1 MKKWKRFLAS
11 VCAAVCAAG
20 FSLPAFAADLSPT
33 WFDIAVKALPYVDG
47 SDGEYLFSPPDEIF
61 NDNSRPVWQQIKE
74 DFNDDSRVVLFG
86 FGLSENGKDITIS
99 VHSHDKATL
108 NYKKNAVT
116 VKPGTVSTSHTFKSA
131 SARIIT
137 FSYAVETENWSL
149 FQHSSDS
156 ISFWALVTGY
166 SSYPHQPFIWSN
178 QSVTQLPS
186 DVAFASDIKNIVFEA
201 PPTPAKH
208 TLTIQY
214 QYEGGS
220 QAAEPAIRS
229 LAAGDSYEVVSPVL
243 SGYTADKPTVSGTMP
258 DSDLTITVTYTAIPP
273 TTAEHTL
280 TIQYQYEDGS
290 QAAEPVVKTYEA
302 GAAYQVV
309 SPIIGGFY
317 TDQSIVSGTMPDK
330 DLTVTVTYL
339 PVPGELLYTLSV
351 VYQFSDGTPASD
363 IVIKHLEAGA
373 PYSIV
378 SPVITGYTADKPTV
392 SGTMPENN
400 LRIVVTYNNN
410 SGSEG
415 GGSSLGKFPDVG
427 AHLDWPSPFEWFDV
441 AGHIDFPNPFAWG

>member
-1 MKKWKRFLAS
+1 MS
-11 VCAAVCAAG
+11 Y
-20 FSLPAFAADLSPT
+20 
-33 WFDIAVKALPYVDG
+33 IEG

-61 NDNSRPVWQQIKE
+61 NDNSRPVWQQIQE

-86 FGLSENGKDITIS
+86 FDLSENGKNITIS

-178 QSVTQLPS
+178 QSVAQLPS
-186 DVAFASDIKNIVFEA
+186 DVAFANDIKNIVFEA

-220 QAAEPAIRS
+220 QAAEP
-229 LAAGDSYEVVSPVL
+229 
-243 SGYTADKPTVSGTMP
+243 
-258 DSDLTITVTYTAIPP
+258 
-273 TTAEHTL
+273 
-280 TIQYQYEDGS
+280 
-290 QAAEPVVKTYEA
+290 VVKTYEA

-309 SPIIGGFY
+309 SPVIGGFY

-351 VYQFSDGTPASD
+351 VYQFSDGSQASN
-363 IVIKHLEAGA
+363 IVIKHLEAGT

-410 SGSEG
+410 SGSQGG
-415 GGSSLGKFPDVG
+415 GGSLTEFPDIG
-427 AHLDWPSPFEWFDV
+427 AHLDWPDPFRWIDI
-441 AGHIDFPNPFAWG
+441 AGHLDFPNPFAWR

>member
-33 WFDIAVKALPYVDG
+33 WFDIAVKAMPYVDG

-131 SARIIT
+131 STRIIT

-214 QYEGGS
+214 QYE
-220 QAAEPAIRS
+220 
-229 LAAGDSYEVVSPVL
+229 
-243 SGYTADKPTVSGTMP
+243 
-258 DSDLTITVTYTAIPP
+258 
-273 TTAEHTL
+273 
-280 TIQYQYEDGS
+280 DGS

-309 SPIIGGFY
+309 SPVIGGFY
-317 TDQSIVSGTMPDK
+317 TDQAIVSGTMPDK
-330 DLTVTVTYL
+330 DLTITVTYL

-363 IVIKHLEAGA
+363 IVIKHLEAGT

-392 SGTMPENN
+392 SGTMPEND
-400 LRIVVTYNNN
+400 LRIVVTYSKD
-410 SGSEG
+410 SGTEG
-415 GGSSLGKFPDVG
+415 GGGIPGEFPDIG
-427 AHLDWPSPFEWFDV
+427 GHIDWHDPFEWFDTASGV
-441 AGHIDFPNPFAWG
+441 DWHDPFAWFDIAANVEFHNPFAWG

>member
-1 MKKWKRFLAS
+1 M
-11 VCAAVCAAG
+11 
-20 FSLPAFAADLSPT
+20 
-33 WFDIAVKALPYVDG
+33 PYIEG

-61 NDNSRPVWQQIKE
+61 DDNSRSIWQQIKE

-86 FGLSENGKDITIS
+86 FDLSENGKNITIS

-214 QYEGGS
+214 QYE
-220 QAAEPAIRS
+220 
-229 LAAGDSYEVVSPVL
+229 
-243 SGYTADKPTVSGTMP
+243 
-258 DSDLTITVTYTAIPP
+258 
-273 TTAEHTL
+273 
-280 TIQYQYEDGS
+280 DGS

-309 SPIIGGFY
+309 SPVIGGFY
-317 TDQSIVSGTMPDK
+317 TDQAIVSGTMPDK
-330 DLTVTVTYL
+330 DLTITVTYL

-392 SGTMPENN
+392 SGTMPEND
-400 LRIVVTYNNN
+400 LRIVVTYSKD
-410 SGSEG
+410 SGTEG
-415 GGSSLGKFPDVG
+415 GGGIPGEFPDMG
-427 AHLDWPSPFEWFDV
+427 GHIEWHDPFAWFDMGENIEFHDPF
-441 AGHIDFPNPFAWG
+441 AWFDMGANIEFHNPFAWG

>member
-33 WFDIAVKALPYVDG
+33 WFDIAVKAMPYVDG

-86 FGLSENGKDITIS
+86 FDLSENGKNITIS
-99 VHSHDKATL
+99 VHSYDKATL

-214 QYEGGS
+214 QYE
-220 QAAEPAIRS
+220 
-229 LAAGDSYEVVSPVL
+229 DS
-243 SGYTADKPTVSGTMP
+243 
-258 DSDLTITVTYTAIPP
+258 
-273 TTAEHTL
+273 
-280 TIQYQYEDGS
+280 S

-309 SPIIGGFY
+309 SPVIGGFY
-317 TDQSIVSGTMPDK
+317 TDQAIVSGTMPDK
-330 DLTVTVTYL
+330 DLTITVTYL

-351 VYQFSDGTPASD
+351 VYQFSDGTAASD

-392 SGTMPENN
+392 SGTMPEND
-400 LRIVVTYNNN
+400 LRIVVTYSKD
-410 SGSEG
+410 SGTEG
-415 GGSSLGKFPDVG
+415 GGGIPGEFPDMG
-427 AHLDWPSPFEWFDV
+427 GHIEWHDPFAWFDMG
-441 AGHIDFPNPFAWG
+441 ANIEFHNPFAWG

>member
-33 WFDIAVKALPYVDG
+33 WFDIAVKAMPYVDG

-214 QYEGGS
+214 QYE
-220 QAAEPAIRS
+220 
-229 LAAGDSYEVVSPVL
+229 
-243 SGYTADKPTVSGTMP
+243 
-258 DSDLTITVTYTAIPP
+258 
-273 TTAEHTL
+273 
-280 TIQYQYEDGS
+280 DGS

-309 SPIIGGFY
+309 SPVIGGFY
-317 TDQSIVSGTMPDK
+317 TDQAIVSGTMPDK
-330 DLTVTVTYL
+330 DLTITVTYL

-363 IVIKHLEAGA
+363 IVIKHLEAGT

-392 SGTMPENN
+392 SGTMPEND
-400 LRIVVTYNNN
+400 LRIVVTYSKD
-410 SGSEG
+410 SGTDG
-415 GGSSLGKFPDVG
+415 GGGIPGEFPDIG
-427 AHLDWPSPFEWFDV
+427 GHIDWHDPFEWFDTASGV
-441 AGHIDFPNPFAWG
+441 DWHDPFAWFDIAANVEFHNPFAWG

>member
-33 WFDIAVKALPYVDG
+33 WFDIAVKAMPYVDG

-61 NDNSRPVWQQIKE
+61 NDNSRPVWQQIQE

-86 FGLSENGKDITIS
+86 FDLSENGKNITIS

-116 VKPGTVSTSHTFKSA
+116 VKPGTVSTSHTFKNA
-131 SARIIT
+131 SERIIT

-208 TLTIQY
+208 TLTIQF
-214 QYEGGS
+214 
-220 QAAEPAIRS
+220 
-229 LAAGDSYEVVSPVL
+229 
-243 SGYTADKPTVSGTMP
+243 
-258 DSDLTITVTYTAIPP
+258 
-273 TTAEHTL
+273 
-280 TIQYQYEDGS
+280 QYEDGS

-309 SPIIGGFY
+309 SPVIGGFY
-317 TDQSIVSGTMPDK
+317 TDQAIVSGTMPDK
-330 DLTVTVTYL
+330 DLTITVTYL

-351 VYQFSDGTPASD
+351 VYQFSDGAQASD

-392 SGTMPENN
+392 SGTMPEND
-400 LRIVVTYNNN
+400 LRIVVTYSKD
-410 SGSEG
+410 SGTEG
-415 GGSSLGKFPDVG
+415 GGGIPGEFPDIG
-427 AHLDWPSPFEWFDV
+427 GHIDWHDPFEWFDTASGV
-441 AGHIDFPNPFAWG
+441 DWHDPFAWFDIAANVEFHNPFAWG

>member
-33 WFDIAVKALPYVDG
+33 WFDTAVKAMPYIEG

-214 QYEGGS
+214 QYE
-220 QAAEPAIRS
+220 
-229 LAAGDSYEVVSPVL
+229 DS
-243 SGYTADKPTVSGTMP
+243 
-258 DSDLTITVTYTAIPP
+258 
-273 TTAEHTL
+273 
-280 TIQYQYEDGS
+280 S

-309 SPIIGGFY
+309 SPVIGGFY
-317 TDQSIVSGTMPDK
+317 TDQAIVSGTMPDK
-330 DLTVTVTYL
+330 DLTITVTYL

-351 VYQFSDGTPASD
+351 VYQFSDGTAASD
-363 IVIKHLEAGA
+363 IVIKHLEAGT

-392 SGTMPENN
+392 SGTMPEND
-400 LRIVVTYNNN
+400 LRIVVTYSKD
-410 SGSEG
+410 SGTEG
-415 GGSSLGKFPDVG
+415 GGGIPGEFPDMG
-427 AHLDWPSPFEWFDV
+427 GHIEWHDPFAWFDMG
-441 AGHIDFPNPFAWG
+441 ANIEFHNPFAWG

>member
-33 WFDIAVKALPYVDG
+33 WFDIAVKAMPYVDG

-86 FGLSENGKDITIS
+86 FDLSENGKNITIS

-131 SARIIT
+131 STRIIT

-214 QYEGGS
+214 QYE
-220 QAAEPAIRS
+220 
-229 LAAGDSYEVVSPVL
+229 
-243 SGYTADKPTVSGTMP
+243 
-258 DSDLTITVTYTAIPP
+258 
-273 TTAEHTL
+273 
-280 TIQYQYEDGS
+280 DGS

-309 SPIIGGFY
+309 SPVIGGFY
-317 TDQSIVSGTMPDK
+317 TDQAIVSGTMPDK
-330 DLTVTVTYL
+330 DLTITVTYL

-351 VYQFSDGTPASD
+351 VYQFSDGTAASD
-363 IVIKHLEAGA
+363 IVIKHLEAGT

-392 SGTMPENN
+392 SGTMPEND
-400 LRIVVTYNNN
+400 LRIVVTYSKD
-410 SGSEG
+410 SGTEG
-415 GGSSLGKFPDVG
+415 GGGIPGEFPDMG
-427 AHLDWPSPFEWFDV
+427 GHIEWHDPFAWFDMG
-441 AGHIDFPNPFAWG
+441 ANIEFHNPFAWG

>member
-33 WFDIAVKALPYVDG
+33 WFDIAVKAMPYVDG

-61 NDNSRPVWQQIKE
+61 NDNSRPFWQQIKE

-178 QSVTQLPS
+178 QSVAQLPS

-201 PPTPAKH
+201 SPAPAK
-208 TLTIQY
+208 
-214 QYEGGS
+214 
-220 QAAEPAIRS
+220 
-229 LAAGDSYEVVSPVL
+229 
-243 SGYTADKPTVSGTMP
+243 
-258 DSDLTITVTYTAIPP
+258 
-273 TTAEHTL
+273 HTL

-290 QAAEPVVKTYEA
+290 QAAEPAVKTYEA

-363 IVIKHLEAGA
+363 IVIKHLEAGT

-392 SGTMPENN
+392 SGTMPEND
-400 LRIVVTYNNN
+400 LRIVVTYSKD
-410 SGSEG
+410 SGTEG
-415 GGSSLGKFPDVG
+415 GGGIPGEFPDIG
-427 AHLDWPSPFEWFDV
+427 GHIDWHDPFEWFDTASGV
-441 AGHIDFPNPFAWG
+441 DWHDPFAWFDIAANVEFHNPFAWG

>member
-33 WFDIAVKALPYVDG
+33 WFDIAVKAMPYVDG

-214 QYEGGS
+214 QYE
-220 QAAEPAIRS
+220 
-229 LAAGDSYEVVSPVL
+229 
-243 SGYTADKPTVSGTMP
+243 
-258 DSDLTITVTYTAIPP
+258 
-273 TTAEHTL
+273 
-280 TIQYQYEDGS
+280 DGS

-309 SPIIGGFY
+309 SPVIGGFY
-317 TDQSIVSGTMPDK
+317 TDQAIVSGTMPDK
-330 DLTVTVTYL
+330 DLTITVTYL

-363 IVIKHLEAGA
+363 IVIKHLEAGT

-392 SGTMPENN
+392 SGTMPEND
-400 LRIVVTYNNN
+400 LRIVVTYSKD
-410 SGSEG
+410 SGTDG
-415 GGSSLGKFPDVG
+415 GGGIPGEFHDIG
-427 AHLDWPSPFEWFDV
+427 GHIDWHDPFEWFDTASGV
-441 AGHIDFPNPFAWG
+441 DWHDPFAWFDIAANVEFHNPFAWG

>member
-33 WFDIAVKALPYVDG
+33 WFDIAVKAMPYVDG

-61 NDNSRPVWQQIKE
+61 NDESRRVWQQIKE
-74 DFNDDSRVVLFG
+74 DFNDDSRVVLVG
-86 FGLSENGKDITIS
+86 FYFPSVGDRLSI
-99 VHSHDKATL
+99 VFQSHDKATL
-108 NYKKNAVT
+108 KFEKS
-116 VKPGTVSTSHTFKSA
+116 STSSNL
-131 SARIIT
+131 
-137 FSYAVETENWSL
+137 SYSYN
-149 FQHSSDS
+149 SSDGLFCRFS
-156 ISFWALVTGY
+156 NSPSQEGISVVQAYAFSNNKQVLTEMFSSNPRQPMMWA
-166 SSYPHQPFIWSN
+166 N
-178 QSVTQLPS
+178 QTDIELLPSS

-201 PPTPAKH
+201 PPTP
-208 TLTIQY
+208 
-214 QYEGGS
+214 
-220 QAAEPAIRS
+220 
-229 LAAGDSYEVVSPVL
+229 
-243 SGYTADKPTVSGTMP
+243 
-258 DSDLTITVTYTAIPP
+258 
-273 TTAEHTL
+273 AEHTL

-309 SPIIGGFY
+309 SPVIGGFY

-351 VYQFSDGTPASD
+351 VYQFSDGTAASD

-410 SGSEG
+410 SGSQGG
-415 GGSSLGKFPDVG
+415 GGSLTEFPDIG
-427 AHLDWPSPFEWFDV
+427 AHLDWPDPFRWIDI
-441 AGHIDFPNPFAWG
+441 AGHLDFPNPFAWR

>member
-33 WFDIAVKALPYVDG
+33 WFDIAVKAMPYVDG

-86 FGLSENGKDITIS
+86 FDLSENGKNITIS

-131 SARIIT
+131 STRIIT

-214 QYEGGS
+214 QYE
-220 QAAEPAIRS
+220 
-229 LAAGDSYEVVSPVL
+229 DS
-243 SGYTADKPTVSGTMP
+243 
-258 DSDLTITVTYTAIPP
+258 
-273 TTAEHTL
+273 
-280 TIQYQYEDGS
+280 S

-309 SPIIGGFY
+309 SPVIGGFY
-317 TDQSIVSGTMPDK
+317 TDQAIVSGTMPDK
-330 DLTVTVTYL
+330 DLTITVTYL

-351 VYQFSDGTPASD
+351 VYQFSDGTAASD
-363 IVIKHLEAGA
+363 IVIKHLEAGT

-392 SGTMPENN
+392 SGTMPEND
-400 LRIVVTYNNN
+400 LRIVVTYSKD
-410 SGSEG
+410 SGTEG
-415 GGSSLGKFPDVG
+415 GGGIPGEFPDMG
-427 AHLDWPSPFEWFDV
+427 GHIEWHDPFAWFDMG
-441 AGHIDFPNPFAWG
+441 ANIEFHNPFAWG

>member
-33 WFDIAVKALPYVDG
+33 WFDIAVKAMPYVDG

-86 FGLSENGKDITIS
+86 FDLSENGKNITIS
-99 VHSHDKATL
+99 VHSYDKATL

-214 QYEGGS
+214 QYE
-220 QAAEPAIRS
+220 
-229 LAAGDSYEVVSPVL
+229 DS
-243 SGYTADKPTVSGTMP
+243 
-258 DSDLTITVTYTAIPP
+258 
-273 TTAEHTL
+273 
-280 TIQYQYEDGS
+280 S

-309 SPIIGGFY
+309 SPVIGGFY
-317 TDQSIVSGTMPDK
+317 TDQAIVSGTMPDK
-330 DLTVTVTYL
+330 DLTITVTYL

-351 VYQFSDGTPASD
+351 VYQFSDGTAASD

>member
-33 WFDIAVKALPYVDG
+33 WFDIAVKAMPYVDG

-86 FGLSENGKDITIS
+86 FDLSENGKNITIS
-99 VHSHDKATL
+99 VHSYDKATL

-214 QYEGGS
+214 QYE
-220 QAAEPAIRS
+220 
-229 LAAGDSYEVVSPVL
+229 DS
-243 SGYTADKPTVSGTMP
+243 
-258 DSDLTITVTYTAIPP
+258 
-273 TTAEHTL
+273 
-280 TIQYQYEDGS
+280 S

-309 SPIIGGFY
+309 SPVIGGFY
-317 TDQSIVSGTMPDK
+317 TDQAIVSGTMPDK
-330 DLTVTVTYL
+330 DLTITVTYL

-351 VYQFSDGTPASD
+351 VYQFSDGTAASD
-363 IVIKHLEAGA
+363 IVIKHLEAGT

-392 SGTMPENN
+392 SGTMPEND
-400 LRIVVTYNNN
+400 LRIVVTYSKD
-410 SGSEG
+410 SGTEG
-415 GGSSLGKFPDVG
+415 GGGIPGEFPDMG
-427 AHLDWPSPFEWFDV
+427 GHIEWHDPFAWFDMG
-441 AGHIDFPNPFAWG
+441 ANIEFHNPFAWG

>member
-11 VCAAVCAAG
+11 VCAAVCAVG
-20 FSLPAFAADLSPT
+20 LSLPAFAADLSPT
-33 WFDIAVKALPYVDG
+33 WFDTAVKAMPYIDG

-61 NDNSRPVWQQIKE
+61 NDNSRPFWQQIKE

-178 QSVTQLPS
+178 QSVAQLPS

-201 PPTPAKH
+201 SPVPAK
-208 TLTIQY
+208 
-214 QYEGGS
+214 
-220 QAAEPAIRS
+220 
-229 LAAGDSYEVVSPVL
+229 
-243 SGYTADKPTVSGTMP
+243 
-258 DSDLTITVTYTAIPP
+258 
-273 TTAEHTL
+273 HTL

-309 SPIIGGFY
+309 SPVIGGFY
-317 TDQSIVSGTMPDK
+317 TDQAIVSGTMPDK
-330 DLTVTVTYL
+330 DLTITVTYL

-351 VYQFSDGTPASD
+351 VYQFSDGSQASN
-363 IVIKHLEAGA
+363 IVIKHLEAGT

-392 SGTMPENN
+392 SGTMPEND
-400 LRIVVTYNNN
+400 LRIVVTYSKD
-410 SGSEG
+410 SGTEG
-415 GGSSLGKFPDVG
+415 GGGIPGEFPDIG
-427 AHLDWPSPFEWFDV
+427 GHIDWHDPFEWFDTASGV
-441 AGHIDFPNPFAWG
+441 DWHDPFAWFDIAANVEFHNPFAWG

>member
-33 WFDIAVKALPYVDG
+33 WFDTAVKAMPYIEG

-61 NDNSRPVWQQIKE
+61 NDESRRVWQQIKE

-86 FGLSENGKDITIS
+86 FDLSENGKNITIS

-214 QYEGGS
+214 QYE
-220 QAAEPAIRS
+220 
-229 LAAGDSYEVVSPVL
+229 DS
-243 SGYTADKPTVSGTMP
+243 
-258 DSDLTITVTYTAIPP
+258 
-273 TTAEHTL
+273 
-280 TIQYQYEDGS
+280 S

-309 SPIIGGFY
+309 SPVIGGFY
-317 TDQSIVSGTMPDK
+317 TDQAIVSGTMPDK
-330 DLTVTVTYL
+330 DLTITVTYL

-351 VYQFSDGTPASD
+351 VYQFSDGTAASD

-392 SGTMPENN
+392 SGTMPEND
-400 LRIVVTYNNN
+400 LRIVVTYSKD
-410 SGSEG
+410 SGTEG
-415 GGSSLGKFPDVG
+415 GGGIPGEFPDMG
-427 AHLDWPSPFEWFDV
+427 GHIEWHDPFAWFDMG
-441 AGHIDFPNPFAWG
+441 ANIEFHNPFAWG

>member
-33 WFDIAVKALPYVDG
+33 WFDIAVKAMPYVDG

-61 NDNSRPVWQQIKE
+61 NDNSRPFWQQIKE

-214 QYEGGS
+214 QYE
-220 QAAEPAIRS
+220 
-229 LAAGDSYEVVSPVL
+229 
-243 SGYTADKPTVSGTMP
+243 
-258 DSDLTITVTYTAIPP
+258 
-273 TTAEHTL
+273 
-280 TIQYQYEDGS
+280 DGS

-309 SPIIGGFY
+309 SPVIGGFY
-317 TDQSIVSGTMPDK
+317 TDQAIVSGTMPDK
-330 DLTVTVTYL
+330 DLTITVTYL

-363 IVIKHLEAGA
+363 IVIKHLEAGT

-392 SGTMPENN
+392 SGTMPEND
-400 LRIVVTYNNN
+400 LRIVVTYSKD
-410 SGSEG
+410 SGTEG
-415 GGSSLGKFPDVG
+415 GGGIPGEFPDIG
-427 AHLDWPSPFEWFDV
+427 GHIDWHDPFEWFDTASGV
-441 AGHIDFPNPFAWG
+441 DWHDPFAWFDIAANVEFHNPFAWG

>member
-33 WFDIAVKALPYVDG
+33 WFDIAVKAMPYVDG

-61 NDNSRPVWQQIKE
+61 NDNSRPFWQQIKE

-178 QSVTQLPS
+178 QSVAQLPS

-201 PPTPAKH
+201 SPVPAK
-208 TLTIQY
+208 
-214 QYEGGS
+214 
-220 QAAEPAIRS
+220 
-229 LAAGDSYEVVSPVL
+229 
-243 SGYTADKPTVSGTMP
+243 
-258 DSDLTITVTYTAIPP
+258 
-273 TTAEHTL
+273 HTL

-309 SPIIGGFY
+309 SPVIGGFY
-317 TDQSIVSGTMPDK
+317 TDQAIVSGTMPDK
-330 DLTVTVTYL
+330 DLTITVTYL

-363 IVIKHLEAGA
+363 IVIKHLEAGT
-373 PYSIV
+373 PYSMV

-392 SGTMPENN
+392 SGTMPEND
-400 LRIVVTYNNN
+400 LRIVVTYSKD
-410 SGSEG
+410 SGTEG
-415 GGSSLGKFPDVG
+415 GGGIPGEFPDIG
-427 AHLDWPSPFEWFDV
+427 GHIDWHDPFEWFDTASGV
-441 AGHIDFPNPFAWG
+441 DWHDPFAWFDIAANVEFHNPFAWG

>member
-33 WFDIAVKALPYVDG
+33 WFDIAVKAMPYVDG

-86 FGLSENGKDITIS
+86 FDLSENGKNITIS
-99 VHSHDKATL
+99 VHSYDKATL

-214 QYEGGS
+214 QYE
-220 QAAEPAIRS
+220 
-229 LAAGDSYEVVSPVL
+229 
-243 SGYTADKPTVSGTMP
+243 
-258 DSDLTITVTYTAIPP
+258 
-273 TTAEHTL
+273 
-280 TIQYQYEDGS
+280 DGS

-309 SPIIGGFY
+309 SPVIGGFY
-317 TDQSIVSGTMPDK
+317 TDQAIVSGTMPDK
-330 DLTVTVTYL
+330 DLTITVTYL

-351 VYQFSDGTPASD
+351 VYQFSDGTAASD
-363 IVIKHLEAGA
+363 IVIKHLEAGT

-392 SGTMPENN
+392 SGTMPEND
-400 LRIVVTYNNN
+400 LRIVVTYSKD
-410 SGSEG
+410 SGTEG
-415 GGSSLGKFPDVG
+415 GGGIPGEFPDMG
-427 AHLDWPSPFEWFDV
+427 GHIEWHDPFAWFDMG
-441 AGHIDFPNPFAWG
+441 ANIEFHNPFAWG

>member
-1 MKKWKRFLAS
+1 M
-11 VCAAVCAAG
+11 
-20 FSLPAFAADLSPT
+20 
-33 WFDIAVKALPYVDG
+33 PYIEG

-61 NDNSRPVWQQIKE
+61 NDNSRSIWQQIQE

-86 FGLSENGKDITIS
+86 FDLSENGKNITIS

-214 QYEGGS
+214 QYEDGS

-330 DLTVTVTYL
+330 DLTITVTYL

-351 VYQFSDGTPASD
+351 VYQFSDGTAASD
-363 IVIKHLEAGA
+363 IVIKHLEAGT

-392 SGTMPENN
+392 SGTMPEND
-400 LRIVVTYNNN
+400 LRIVVTYSKD
-410 SGSEG
+410 SGTEG
-415 GGSSLGKFPDVG
+415 GGGIPGEFPDMG
-427 AHLDWPSPFEWFDV
+427 GHIEWHDPFAWFDMG
-441 AGHIDFPNPFAWG
+441 ANIEFHNPFAWG

>member
-33 WFDIAVKALPYVDG
+33 WFDIAVKAMPYIEG

-61 NDNSRPVWQQIKE
+61 DDNSRSIWQQIKE

-86 FGLSENGKDITIS
+86 FDLSENGKNITIS

-214 QYEGGS
+214 QYE
-220 QAAEPAIRS
+220 
-229 LAAGDSYEVVSPVL
+229 
-243 SGYTADKPTVSGTMP
+243 
-258 DSDLTITVTYTAIPP
+258 
-273 TTAEHTL
+273 
-280 TIQYQYEDGS
+280 DGS

-309 SPIIGGFY
+309 SPVIGGFY
-317 TDQSIVSGTMPDK
+317 TDQAIVSGTMPDK
-330 DLTVTVTYL
+330 DLTITVTYL

-351 VYQFSDGTPASD
+351 VYQFSDGTAASD
-363 IVIKHLEAGA
+363 IVIKHLEAGT

-400 LRIVVTYNNN
+400 LRIVVTYRSD
-410 SGSEG
+410 SGTEG
-415 GGSSLGKFPDVG
+415 GGGTPGEFPDMG
-427 AHLDWPSPFEWFDV
+427 
-441 AGHIDFPNPFAWG
+441 GHIDWHDPFAWFDMGENIEFHDPFAWFDMGANIEFHNPFAWG

>member
-33 WFDIAVKALPYVDG
+33 WFDIAVKAMPYVDG

-61 NDNSRPVWQQIKE
+61 NDNSRPFWQQIKE

-86 FGLSENGKDITIS
+86 FDLSENGKNITIS
-99 VHSHDKATL
+99 VHSYDKATL

-149 FQHSSDS
+149 FRHSSDS

-214 QYEGGS
+214 QYE
-220 QAAEPAIRS
+220 
-229 LAAGDSYEVVSPVL
+229 DS
-243 SGYTADKPTVSGTMP
+243 
-258 DSDLTITVTYTAIPP
+258 
-273 TTAEHTL
+273 
-280 TIQYQYEDGS
+280 S

-309 SPIIGGFY
+309 SPVIGGFY
-317 TDQSIVSGTMPDK
+317 TDQAIVSGTMPDK
-330 DLTVTVTYL
+330 DLTITVTYL

-351 VYQFSDGTPASD
+351 VYQFSDGTAASD
-363 IVIKHLEAGA
+363 IVIKHLEAGT

-392 SGTMPENN
+392 SGTMPEND
-400 LRIVVTYNNN
+400 LRIVVTYSKD
-410 SGSEG
+410 SGTEG
-415 GGSSLGKFPDVG
+415 GGGIPGEFPDMG
-427 AHLDWPSPFEWFDV
+427 GHIEWHDPFAWFDMG
-441 AGHIDFPNPFAWG
+441 ANIEFHNPFAWG

>member
-1 MKKWKRFLAS
+1 MKRWKRFLAS

-33 WFDIAVKALPYVDG
+33 WFDIAVKAMPYVDG

-86 FGLSENGKDITIS
+86 FDLSENGKNITIS

-214 QYEGGS
+214 QYE
-220 QAAEPAIRS
+220 
-229 LAAGDSYEVVSPVL
+229 
-243 SGYTADKPTVSGTMP
+243 
-258 DSDLTITVTYTAIPP
+258 
-273 TTAEHTL
+273 
-280 TIQYQYEDGS
+280 DGS

-309 SPIIGGFY
+309 SPVIGGFY
-317 TDQSIVSGTMPDK
+317 TDQAIVSGTMPDK
-330 DLTVTVTYL
+330 DLTITVTYL

>member
-33 WFDIAVKALPYVDG
+33 WFDIAVKAMPYVDG

-214 QYEGGS
+214 QYE
-220 QAAEPAIRS
+220 
-229 LAAGDSYEVVSPVL
+229 
-243 SGYTADKPTVSGTMP
+243 
-258 DSDLTITVTYTAIPP
+258 
-273 TTAEHTL
+273 
-280 TIQYQYEDGS
+280 DGS

-309 SPIIGGFY
+309 SPVIGGFY
-317 TDQSIVSGTMPDK
+317 TDQAIVSGTMPDK
-330 DLTVTVTYL
+330 DLTITVTYL

-351 VYQFSDGTPASD
+351 VYQFSDGTAASD

>member
-33 WFDIAVKALPYVDG
+33 WFDIAVKAMPYVDG

-86 FGLSENGKDITIS
+86 FDLSENGKNITIS

-131 SARIIT
+131 STRIIT

-166 SSYPHQPFIWSN
+166 SSYPHQPFIWAN

-214 QYEGGS
+214 QYE
-220 QAAEPAIRS
+220 
-229 LAAGDSYEVVSPVL
+229 
-243 SGYTADKPTVSGTMP
+243 
-258 DSDLTITVTYTAIPP
+258 
-273 TTAEHTL
+273 
-280 TIQYQYEDGS
+280 DGS

-309 SPIIGGFY
+309 SPVIGGFY
-317 TDQSIVSGTMPDK
+317 TDQAIVSGTMPDK
-330 DLTVTVTYL
+330 DLTITVTYL

-363 IVIKHLEAGA
+363 IVIKHLEAGT

>member
-1 MKKWKRFLAS
+1 MKRWKRFLAS

-33 WFDIAVKALPYVDG
+33 WFDIAVKAMPYVDG

-61 NDNSRPVWQQIKE
+61 NDESRRVWQQIKE

-108 NYKKNAVT
+108 NYKKNPVT

-178 QSVTQLPS
+178 QSVAQLPS

-214 QYEGGS
+214 QYE
-220 QAAEPAIRS
+220 
-229 LAAGDSYEVVSPVL
+229 
-243 SGYTADKPTVSGTMP
+243 
-258 DSDLTITVTYTAIPP
+258 
-273 TTAEHTL
+273 
-280 TIQYQYEDGS
+280 DGS

-309 SPIIGGFY
+309 SPVIGGFY
-317 TDQSIVSGTMPDK
+317 TDQAIVSGTMPDK
-330 DLTVTVTYL
+330 DLTITVTYL

-363 IVIKHLEAGA
+363 IVIKHLEAGT

-392 SGTMPENN
+392 SGTMPEND
-400 LRIVVTYNNN
+400 LRIVVTYSKD
-410 SGSEG
+410 SGTEG
-415 GGSSLGKFPDVG
+415 GGGIPGEFPDIG
-427 AHLDWPSPFEWFDV
+427 GHIDWHDPFEWFDTASGV
-441 AGHIDFPNPFAWG
+441 DWHDPFAWFDIAANVEFHNPFAWG

>member
-1 MKKWKRFLAS
+1 M
-11 VCAAVCAAG
+11 
-20 FSLPAFAADLSPT
+20 
-33 WFDIAVKALPYVDG
+33 PYVDG

-61 NDNSRPVWQQIKE
+61 NDNSRSIWQQIQE

-86 FGLSENGKDITIS
+86 FDLSENGKNITIS

-214 QYEGGS
+214 QYEDGS

-330 DLTVTVTYL
+330 DLTITVTYL

-351 VYQFSDGTPASD
+351 VYQFSDGTAASD
-363 IVIKHLEAGA
+363 IVIKHLEAGT

-410 SGSEG
+410 SGSQGG
-415 GGSSLGKFPDVG
+415 GGSLTEFPDIG
-427 AHLDWPSPFEWFDV
+427 AHLDWPDPFRWIDI
-441 AGHIDFPNPFAWG
+441 AGHLDFPNPFAWR

>member
-33 WFDIAVKALPYVDG
+33 WFDIAVKAMPYVDG

-214 QYEGGS
+214 QYE
-220 QAAEPAIRS
+220 
-229 LAAGDSYEVVSPVL
+229 
-243 SGYTADKPTVSGTMP
+243 
-258 DSDLTITVTYTAIPP
+258 
-273 TTAEHTL
+273 
-280 TIQYQYEDGS
+280 DGS

-309 SPIIGGFY
+309 SPVIGGFY

-410 SGSEG
+410 SGSQGG
-415 GGSSLGKFPDVG
+415 GGSLTEFPDIG
-427 AHLDWPSPFEWFDV
+427 AHLDWPDPFRWIDI
-441 AGHIDFPNPFAWG
+441 AGHLDFPNPFAWR

>member
-1 MKKWKRFLAS
+1 M
-11 VCAAVCAAG
+11 
-20 FSLPAFAADLSPT
+20 
-33 WFDIAVKALPYVDG
+33 PYVDG

-61 NDNSRPVWQQIKE
+61 NDNSRPFWQQIKE

-178 QSVTQLPS
+178 QSVAQLPS

-201 PPTPAKH
+201 SPVPAK
-208 TLTIQY
+208 
-214 QYEGGS
+214 
-220 QAAEPAIRS
+220 
-229 LAAGDSYEVVSPVL
+229 
-243 SGYTADKPTVSGTMP
+243 
-258 DSDLTITVTYTAIPP
+258 
-273 TTAEHTL
+273 HTL

-309 SPIIGGFY
+309 SPVIGGFY
-317 TDQSIVSGTMPDK
+317 TDQAIVSGTMPDK
-330 DLTVTVTYL
+330 DLTITVTYL

-363 IVIKHLEAGA
+363 IVIKHLEAGT

-392 SGTMPENN
+392 SGTMPEND
-400 LRIVVTYNNN
+400 LRIVVTYSKD
-410 SGSEG
+410 SGTEG
-415 GGSSLGKFPDVG
+415 GGGIPGEFPDIG
-427 AHLDWPSPFEWFDV
+427 GHIDWHDPFEWFDTASGV
-441 AGHIDFPNPFAWG
+441 DWHDPFAWFDIAANVEFHNPFAWG

>member
-33 WFDIAVKALPYVDG
+33 WFDIAVKAMPYVDG

-61 NDNSRPVWQQIKE
+61 NDNSRPFWQQIKE

-214 QYEGGS
+214 QYE
-220 QAAEPAIRS
+220 
-229 LAAGDSYEVVSPVL
+229 
-243 SGYTADKPTVSGTMP
+243 
-258 DSDLTITVTYTAIPP
+258 
-273 TTAEHTL
+273 
-280 TIQYQYEDGS
+280 DGS

-309 SPIIGGFY
+309 SPVIGGFY
-317 TDQSIVSGTMPDK
+317 TDQAIVSGTMPDK
-330 DLTVTVTYL
+330 DLTITVTYL

-363 IVIKHLEAGA
+363 IVIKHLEAGT

-392 SGTMPENN
+392 SGTMPEND
-400 LRIVVTYNNN
+400 LRIVVTYSKD
-410 SGSEG
+410 SGTEG
-415 GGSSLGKFPDVG
+415 GGGIPGEFPDMG
-427 AHLDWPSPFEWFDV
+427 GHIEWHDPFAWFDMG
-441 AGHIDFPNPFAWG
+441 ANIEFHNPFAWG